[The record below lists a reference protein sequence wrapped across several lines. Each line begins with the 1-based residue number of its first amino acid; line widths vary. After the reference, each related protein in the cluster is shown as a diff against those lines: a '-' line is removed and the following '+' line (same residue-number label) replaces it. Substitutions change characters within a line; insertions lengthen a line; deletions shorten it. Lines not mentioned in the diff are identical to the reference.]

1 MKTGA
6 IEKALRNFGLSDK
19 EIEVYI
25 FLGKRGALKG
35 GDITKQLKIH
45 KAQVYRTLKSL
56 QKKGLVEVTLE
67 YPARFTAVP
76 FENLIDSFIK
86 TKKQEVE
93 QIEKTK
99 DDLLSDWNKISQ
111 TELDYSLERFS
122 VIEGTKKV
130 FNKIV
135 DMARQ
140 TKREF
145 IMVSTFADVFRAD
158 RFGIFDIITP
168 SNAKSKIQYKF
179 LSQLSKQN
187 LKIAKIFEANL
198 NRIVNFRVM
207 DSSLGLTKFSRMV
220 IRDNNEILLFI
231 SEENEQSATKEKEV
245 CLHTNCKAIIQ
256 SYLGVF
262 NDLWRDS
269 RDLSQLILE
278 LETGKVPPQTQIFKN
293 PEIAKETYNKSLAE
307 ANSDILMILS
317 SEGLIKLSEEKSQ
330 LENWTKRDIA
340 VKIMAPIINENLNIT
355 HQLLNWCEVRHIPL
369 GYFETTIIDDQH
381 LFQFTPSSALQ
392 NKSQDYDYFDKT
404 FYTNDQKYIQK
415 TKQLLL
421 DIWKKTHTPYSAGIR
436 LITTPQSESSTSS
449 IGHHSLVRKSRFKQN
464 MKYNP
469 KGKITTKDVFD
480 KIEKEKRLSLKYRGN
495 LLEKARFL
503 GSSAAAVIHS
513 PESFNLPDMNI
524 FASHNDEYSSFGE
537 ENWLLFL
544 LKQEIKKKSLYV
556 PVALVLD
563 NPEIVSF
570 RKKVFSGFPV
580 ENNILVLNKDEIQV
594 RSKGKTLFAGWTKP
608 IPLGVSDFVVPP
620 SCLLFEGYGEISS
633 GMLTNIASSG
643 RRQERWFNSF
653 DAFVTYFH
661 PESKYVGSGTEGF
674 IERDTVLI
682 STPVKTDK

>member
-6 IEKALRNFGLSDK
+6 IEKALSNFGLSDK

-99 DDLLSDWNKISQ
+99 NDLLSDWDKISQ
-111 TELDYSLERFS
+111 TELDYSLEKFS
-122 VIEGTKKV
+122 VIEGTKKI

-135 DMARQ
+135 DMAKQ
-140 TKREF
+140 AKREF
-145 IMVSTFADVFRAD
+145 IMVSTFADTFRAD

-168 SNAKSKIQYKF
+168 SNVKSKIQYKF

-187 LKIAKIFEANL
+187 LKIAKIFEADL
-198 NRIVNFRVM
+198 NPIVNFRVM
-207 DSSLGLTKFSRMV
+207 DLSLGLTKFSRVV
-220 IRDNNEILLFI
+220 IRDNEEILIFI
-231 SEENEQSATKEKEV
+231 SEENEPSATKEKET

-262 NDLWRDS
+262 NGLWRDS
-269 RDLSQLILE
+269 RGLSQLILE
-278 LETGKVPPQTQIFKN
+278 LETGKVPPKTQIFKN
-293 PEIAKETYNKSLAE
+293 PEIAKESYNRILAE

-317 SEGLIKLSEEKSQ
+317 SEGLMKLSEEKSQ
-330 LENWTKRDIA
+330 LENWTKRDISIK
-340 VKIMAPIINENLNIT
+340 VMAPVVNENLNIT

-369 GYFETTIIDDQH
+369 GYFETTIIDDRH
-381 LFQFTPSSALQ
+381 LFQFTPSYALQ
-392 NKSQDYDYFDKT
+392 NKPQDYDYFDKT
-404 FYTNDQKYIQK
+404 FYTNDPEYIQK

-421 DIWKKTHTPYSAGIR
+421 DIWKKTRTPSSAGIR
-436 LITTPQSESSTSS
+436 SITRPQNESSTSS
-449 IGHHSLVRKSRFKQN
+449 IGHHSLVRKSSFKQN

-469 KGKITTKDVFD
+469 KGKITIKDVFD

-495 LLEKARFL
+495 LVEKARFF

-513 PESFNLPDMNI
+513 PESYNLPDMNI
-524 FASHNDEYSSFGE
+524 FASHNDEYSSFG
-537 ENWLLFL
+537 
-544 LKQEIKKKSLYV
+544 KRIGY
-556 PVALVLD
+556 
-563 NPEIVSF
+563 SF
-570 RKKVFSGFPV
+570 
-580 ENNILVLNKDEIQV
+580 
-594 RSKGKTLFAGWTKP
+594 
-608 IPLGVSDFVVPP
+608 
-620 SCLLFEGYGEISS
+620 C
-633 GMLTNIASSG
+633 
-643 RRQERWFNSF
+643 
-653 DAFVTYFH
+653 
-661 PESKYVGSGTEGF
+661 
-674 IERDTVLI
+674 
-682 STPVKTDK
+682 

>member
-1 MKTGA
+1 LKTGA
-6 IEKALRNFGLSDK
+6 IEKALKNFGLSDK

-35 GDITKQLKIH
+35 VDITKQLKIH
-45 KAQVYRTLKSL
+45 KAQVYRALKSL

-99 DDLLSDWNKISQ
+99 NDLLSDWNKISQ
-111 TELDYSLERFS
+111 NELNYSLEKFS
-122 VIEGTKKV
+122 IIEGTKKI

-135 DMARQ
+135 NMAKQ
-140 TKREF
+140 AKREF

-187 LKIAKIFEANL
+187 LKIAKIFEADL
-198 NRIVNFRVM
+198 NPIVNFRVM
-207 DSSLGLTKFSRMV
+207 DSSLGLTKFSRMA
-220 IRDNNEILLFI
+220 IRDNEEILLFI
-231 SEENEQSATKEKEV
+231 SEENEPSATKEKEV

-269 RDLSQLILE
+269 RDLRQLILE
-278 LETGKVPPQTQIFKN
+278 LETGKVPPKTQIFKN
-293 PEIAKETYNKSLAE
+293 PEIAKDNYNKSLAE

-317 SEGLIKLSEEKSQ
+317 SEGLIKLSEEEVQ
-330 LENWTKRDIA
+330 LEKWAKKELSI
-340 VKIMAPIINENLNIT
+340 KIMAPIINENLNIT
-355 HQLLNWCEVRHIPL
+355 HQLLKWCEVRHIPL
-369 GYFETTIIDDQH
+369 GYFETTIIDDHH
-381 LFQFTPSSALQ
+381 LFQFTPSSAIQNELQ
-392 NKSQDYDYFDKT
+392 NYNYFDKT
-404 FYTNDQKYIQK
+404 FYTNDPDYIQK

-421 DIWKKTHTPYSAGIR
+421 DIWKKTRTPSSGGIR
-436 LITTPQSESSTSS
+436 SITRTQGESSTAS
-449 IGHHSLVRKSRFKQN
+449 IGHHSLVGKSSFKQN

-480 KIEKEKRLSLKYRGN
+480 KIEKEKRLSLKYRGS
-495 LLEKARFL
+495 LFEKARFF

-513 PESFNLPDMNI
+513 PESYELPDMNI
-524 FASHNDEYSSFGE
+524 FASHNDEYSSFSE
-537 ENWLLFL
+537 QNWLLFL

-556 PVALVLD
+556 PVAFASN
-563 NPEIVSF
+563 NPDSVSF
-570 RKKVFSGFPV
+570 YKKVFSGFPAQ
-580 ENNILVLNKDEIQV
+580 NNILVFNKDEIQV

-620 SCLLFEGYGEISS
+620 SCLLFEGYGEINS

-653 DAFVTYFH
+653 DAFVSYFH

-674 IERDTVLI
+674 IERDTLLI

>member
-1 MKTGA
+1 VNTGA

-19 EIEVYI
+19 EIGVYI

-35 GDITKQLKIH
+35 VDVTKQLKIH
-45 KAQVYRTLKSL
+45 KAQVYRALKSL

-86 TKKQEVE
+86 NKKQEVE
-93 QIEKTK
+93 QIERTK
-99 DDLLSDWNKISQ
+99 NDLLSDWNNISQ
-111 TELDYSLERFS
+111 NELDYSLEKFS
-122 VIEGTKKV
+122 VIEGTKKI
-130 FNKIV
+130 FNRIV
-135 DMARQ
+135 GMASQ
-140 TKREF
+140 AKREF

-168 SNAKSKIQYKF
+168 SNAKSQIQYKF

-187 LKIAKIFEANL
+187 LKIAKIFKADL
-198 NRIVNFRVM
+198 NPTVKFRVM
-207 DSSLGLTKFSRMV
+207 DSSLGLTKFPRMV
-220 IRDNNEILLFI
+220 IRDNEEILLFI
-231 SEENEQSATKEKEV
+231 SEENEQSTTKEKEV

-278 LETGKVPPQTQIFKN
+278 LETGKVPPQTQIFKD
-293 PEIAKETYNKSLAE
+293 PEIAKESYNKSLAE
-307 ANSDILMILS
+307 ANGNILMILT

-330 LENWTKRDIA
+330 LERWAKRDISI
-340 VKIMAPIINENLNIT
+340 KIMAPIINENLDIT
-355 HQLLNWCEVRHIPL
+355 HQLLKWCEVRHIPL

-381 LFQFTPSSALQ
+381 LFQFSPSSALQ
-392 NKSQDYDYFDKT
+392 NEPKDDNYFDKT
-404 FYTNDQKYIQK
+404 FYTNDPDYIQK

-421 DIWKKTHTPYSAGIR
+421 DIWKKTRTPSSVGIR
-436 LITTPQSESSTSS
+436 SITGTQGESSTPS
-449 IGHHSLVRKSRFKQN
+449 IGHHSLVRKSSFKQN

-469 KGKITTKDVFD
+469 KGKITIKDVFE
-480 KIEKEKRLSLKYRGN
+480 KIEKEKRLSLRYRGS
-495 LLEKARFL
+495 LLEKARFF

-513 PESFNLPDMNI
+513 PESYDLPDMNI

-544 LKQEIKKKSLYV
+544 LKQETNKKSLYI
-556 PVALVLD
+556 PVALILD
-563 NPEIVSF
+563 NPDTVSF
-570 RKKVFSGFPV
+570 RKKVFSSFPV
-580 ENNILVLNKDEIQV
+580 ENNILVFNKDEIQV

-620 SCLLFEGYGEISS
+620 SCLLFEGYGEINS

-653 DAFVTYFH
+653 NAFVSYFH

-674 IERDTVLI
+674 IERDTLLI
-682 STPVKTDK
+682 STPVKTDR

>member
-6 IEKALRNFGLSDK
+6 IEKALRNFGLSNK

-45 KAQVYRTLKSL
+45 KAQVYRSLKSL

-99 DDLLSDWNKISQ
+99 NDLLSDWNNISQ
-111 TELDYSLERFS
+111 NELDYSLEKFS
-122 VIEGTKKV
+122 VIEGTKKI
-130 FNKIV
+130 FNKIAN
-135 DMARQ
+135 MAKQ
-140 TKREF
+140 TKKEI

-158 RFGIFDIITP
+158 RFGIFDVITP

-187 LKIAKIFEANL
+187 LKIAKIFEADL
-198 NRIVNFRVM
+198 NPIVNFRIM

-220 IRDNNEILLFI
+220 IRDSEEILLFI
-231 SEENEQSATKEKEV
+231 SEENEPSTIKEKEV
-245 CLHTNCKAIIQ
+245 CLHTNCKTIIQ

-262 NDLWRDS
+262 NDIWGDS
-269 RDLSQLILE
+269 RNLSQLILE
-278 LETGKVPPQTQIFKN
+278 LEAGKIPPKTQIFKK
-293 PEIAKETYNKSLAE
+293 PEIAKQSYNKSLAE
-307 ANSDILMILS
+307 ASSDILMILT
-317 SEGLIKLSEEKSQ
+317 SEGLVKLSEEKLQ
-330 LENWTKRDIA
+330 LKKWAKRDISI
-340 VKIMAPIINENLNIT
+340 KIMAPIINENLNIT

-369 GYFETTIIDDQH
+369 GYFETTIIDNQH
-381 LFQFTPSSALQ
+381 LFQFSPSSALQ
-392 NKSQDYDYFDKT
+392 NEPKDDNYFDKT
-404 FYTNDQKYIQK
+404 FYTNDPDYIQK

-421 DIWKKTHTPYSAGIR
+421 DIWNKTHTPISVGIR
-436 LITTPQSESSTSS
+436 SITRTQGESLTPS
-449 IGHHSLVRKSRFKQN
+449 IGHHSLVRKSSFKQN

-469 KGKITTKDVFD
+469 KGKITTKNVFD

-495 LLEKARFL
+495 LLEKARFF

-513 PESFNLPDMNI
+513 PESYDLPDMNI

-544 LKQEIKKKSLYV
+544 LKQETNIKSLYV
-556 PVALVLD
+556 PVALILD
-563 NPEIVSF
+563 NPNTVSL

-580 ENNILVLNKDEIQV
+580 ENNILVFNKDEIQV

-608 IPLGVSDFVVPP
+608 IALGVSDFVVPP
-620 SCLLFEGYGEISS
+620 SCLLFEGYGEINS
-633 GMLTNIASSG
+633 GMLTNITSSG

-653 DAFVTYFH
+653 DAFVSYFH

-682 STPVKTDK
+682 STPVTTDR

>member
-1 MKTGA
+1 M
-6 IEKALRNFGLSDK
+6 
-19 EIEVYI
+19 
-25 FLGKRGALKG
+25 GKRGALKG

-99 DDLLSDWNKISQ
+99 NDLLSDWNKISQ
-111 TELDYSLERFS
+111 NELVYSLEKFS
-122 VIEGTKKV
+122 VIEGTKKI

-135 DMARQ
+135 DMVKQA
-140 TKREF
+140 KREI

-158 RFGIFDIITP
+158 RFGIFDTITP
-168 SNAKSKIQYKF
+168 SNAKSKIQYNF

-187 LKIAKIFEANL
+187 LKIVKIFEADL
-198 NRIVNFRVM
+198 NPTVNFRVM

-220 IRDNNEILLFI
+220 IRDNEEILLFI
-231 SEENEQSATKEKEV
+231 SEENEPSATREKEV

-278 LETGKVPPQTQIFKN
+278 LETGKVPPKTQIFKN
-293 PEIAKETYNKSLAE
+293 PEIAKESYNKILAE
-307 ANSDILMILS
+307 ANSDIPMILS

-330 LENWTKRDIA
+330 LEKWTKRDISI
-340 VKIMAPIINENLNIT
+340 KIMAPIINENLNIT

-392 NKSQDYDYFDKT
+392 NKPQDYDYFDKT

-436 LITTPQSESSTSS
+436 SITRPKPQSSTSS
-449 IGHHSLVRKSRFKQN
+449 IGHHSLVRKSSFKQN

-495 LLEKARFL
+495 LLKKARFF

-513 PESFNLPDMNI
+513 PESYNLPDMNI

-537 ENWLLFL
+537 KNWLLFL

-563 NPEIVSF
+563 NPDTVSF
-570 RKKVFSGFPV
+570 YKKVFSGFPV
-580 ENNILVLNKDEIQV
+580 EKNILVFNKDEIQV

-620 SCLLFEGYGEISS
+620 SCLLFEGYGQISS

-653 DAFVTYFH
+653 DAFVSYFH

-674 IERDTVLI
+674 IERNTLLI
-682 STPVKTDK
+682 STPVATDK